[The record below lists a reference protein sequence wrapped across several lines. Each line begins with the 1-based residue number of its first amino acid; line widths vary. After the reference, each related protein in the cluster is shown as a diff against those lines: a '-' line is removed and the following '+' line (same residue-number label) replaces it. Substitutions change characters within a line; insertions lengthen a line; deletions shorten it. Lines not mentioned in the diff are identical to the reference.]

1 MNRSL
6 LPVSCSEKNKISMEN
21 SGGPNFG
28 IPEGGGP
35 SEKDTG
41 WQESFKRHERPQSGT
56 KGSGKGGKGADLRA
70 RVAVV
75 SILSQGDKI
84 TSSKHKIYAEHDL
97 FTRPLVVSND
107 KGIPIAHNSIAD
119 HADQHTVRLATQK
132 GLGEL
137 HEILIKAHGPL
148 HLATTPGKGE
158 LTVVKIRIRSEVLF
172 SDAEWPQIMTVLFP
186 AEFVGF
192 VSGSPMEVVQ
202 FPGEAPKC
210 TMHALVFKSERTLA
224 LQSTPMRDQ
233 ITVMSKSRKQI
244 TWKADVYEMPIACPM
259 PAIHVTDLQIA
270 QRQFLPRKIFDN
282 MVSRYKTALA
292 QIFKCGAWKN
302 RSHEDILAGFGCNY
316 AARYNK
322 DRSGVQ
328 GTNVFTLEISGYTEG
343 GVIHMNQVLKDAQP
357 IQVPC

>member
-1 MNRSL
+1 MQNSVGFCGIISL
-6 LPVSCSEKNKISMEN
+6 KLQWGQSQRVEKKKKSMEN
-21 SGGPNFG
+21 QGGPIFG
-28 IPEGGGP
+28 IPEAVGA

-41 WQESFKRHERPQSGT
+41 WQDAFKRHERPQSGT

-70 RVAVV
+70 RVADV

-84 TSSKHKIYAEHDL
+84 ASSKHKIYAEHDL

-119 HADQHTVRLATQK
+119 HADQHNVRLATQK
-132 GLGEL
+132 GLEEL

-148 HLATTPGKGE
+148 HHATTPGKGE
-158 LTVVKIRIRSEVLF
+158 LIVVKIRIRSEVLF

-186 AEFVGF
+186 EEFVGF
-192 VSGSPMEVVQ
+192 VTGSPMEVVQ

-328 GTNVFTLEISGYTEG
+328 GTKVFTL
-343 GVIHMNQVLKDAQP
+343 
-357 IQVPC
+357 